1 MSGNREIPGSFFGRS
16 GFMSVDQ
23 ETKQRDPSF
32 KFGII
37 TCDPDLLSVVT
48 NISPTGALLEVN
60 DPLET
65 PDQFTLAIESEP
77 SARACCV
84 AWRKAKQIAV
94 NFDVMRGGAAA
105 QEQDHD
111 GRRTDVRRRAKAK
124 IRRDGSG
131 WTVASP

>member
-1 MSGNREIPGSFFGRS
+1 
-16 GFMSVDQ
+16 
-23 ETKQRDPSF
+23 
-32 KFGII
+32 
-37 TCDPDLLSVVT
+37 LSVVR

-60 DPLET
+60 DPLEI

>member
-37 TCDPDLLSVVT
+37 TCDPNLLSVVR

-60 DPLET
+60 DPSKLPT
-65 PDQFTLAIESEP
+65 NLRLLS
-77 SARACCV
+77 SLSL
-84 AWRKAKQIAV
+84 
-94 NFDVMRGGAAA
+94 
-105 QEQDHD
+105 
-111 GRRTDVRRRAKAK
+111 RRAPAAWHGGKPS
-124 IRRDGSG
+124 RSR
-131 WTVASP
+131 